1 MKRPRAASSE
11 GFATARSWR
20 IGVDVGGTFTDM
32 VVADDQGGVRV
43 HKVPSVPHDPTVGV
57 LAAVALAAGAKQL
70 DTRRFLE
77 CTTLFA
83 HGSTIATNTVLE
95 AKGAKVGLLTTEGFR
110 DFLELRRGQREN
122 PWDHRTPYA
131 PVLVPRYL
139 RLPVRGRIDAAGKEV
154 AAFEAADVERASTV
168 FREEGVES
176 IAICL
181 LNSFLNPDHERAAAS
196 ELRRVLGDIPIS
208 ISSDIAPIMGEYE
221 RGSTT
226 VLNAYVAPRTVAY
239 LQALNAR
246 LLEQGLG
253 VPILLVQNNGGAVS
267 VGEVANR
274 PVSLLLSG
282 PAAGVG
288 SLSYYAEAI
297 GSDDLV
303 SMEIGGTSC
312 DVILMHRG
320 KVAFS
325 DHMDIGGY
333 TCVSPSAE
341 VHTIGAG
348 GGTMARVDDARLLH
362 VGPQG
367 AGARPGPACYGL
379 GGQAPTITD
388 AQVVLGRLR
397 PGTYAGG
404 TVAIDSALAREAVTH
419 GIARPLDLSVEEA
432 AAGMIRLM
440 EQKLL
445 LAVQRL
451 STERGYNAR
460 HFTLVAAGG
469 AGPLHGAAVG
479 RALGCRRVHI
489 PRLAGAFCA
498 LGMLHSSVQHDYM
511 RVHFADLDDPDHAP
525 LDAVFADLERQARV
539 RLEREGF
546 VDADIQIA
554 RTLDLRYVGQQW
566 DITVALEGDVEGQR
580 IRRDFDAEHDRLF
593 GHTQPGGQIEIMKA
607 RVTGVGRLPSLSHP
621 APEPACD
628 QAQPFELRPVWIDP
642 KIGWHETPIYR
653 GAALAPGHVISGPAI
668 IDEQTTTVLVGHND
682 TLEVGKTG
690 NFDITFGADNS
701 P

>member
-1 MKRPRAASSE
+1 MKKPTPAASHR
-11 GFATARSWR
+11 ATAARSWR
-20 IGVDVGGTFTDM
+20 IGVDIGGTFTDM
-32 VVADDQGGVRV
+32 VVANDRGGVRV
-43 HKVPSVPHDPTVGV
+43 HKVPTVPRDPAEGV
-57 LAAVALAAGAKQL
+57 LAAIARAAEAERL
-70 DTRRFLE
+70 DVRTFLK

-110 DFLELRRGQREN
+110 DFLEIRRGQRDN

-139 RLPVRGRIDAAGKEV
+139 RLPVRGRIDAAGNV
-154 AAFEAADVERASTV
+154 TAALQVTDVEHAAAV
-168 FREEGVES
+168 FREEGIES
-176 IAICL
+176 VAVCL
-181 LNSFLNPDHERAAAS
+181 LNSFLNAEHERQAAAI
-196 ELRRVLGDIPIS
+196 LRRLLGEIPIS
-208 ISSDIAPIMGEYE
+208 LSCDIAPIMGEYE

-226 VLNAYVAPRTVAY
+226 VLNAYVAPRTVGY
-239 LQALNAR
+239 LQALNSR
-246 LLEQGLG
+246 LVEQGLG
-253 VPILLVQNNGGAVS
+253 VPILLVQNNGGATS
-267 VGEVANR
+267 VGEVASR

-288 SLSYYAEAI
+288 SLAYYSQAI

-312 DVILMHRG
+312 DVILMTRG
-320 KVAFS
+320 KVAFT
-325 DHMDIGGY
+325 DHIDIGGY

-348 GGTMARVDDARLLH
+348 GGTIARIDNAQMLH

-367 AGARPGPACYGL
+367 AGARPGPACYGH

-388 AQVVLGRLR
+388 AQVVLGRLK

-404 TVAIDSALAREAVTH
+404 SVAIDSTLAHDVIERAV
-419 GIARPLDLSVEEA
+419 AKPLGLSVEEA
-432 AAGMIRLM
+432 AAGMIRLL

-469 AGPLHGAAVG
+469 AGPLHGASVG
-479 RALGCRRVHI
+479 RALGCPRVHL

-498 LGMLHSSVQHDYM
+498 LGMLHSSVRHDHI
-511 RVHFADLDDPDHAP
+511 RVHFADLDKPDHAP
-525 LDAVFADLERQARV
+525 LAAAFADLERQARD

-546 VDADIQIA
+546 TGADIEISRA
-554 RTLDLRYVGQQW
+554 LDLRYTGQQW
-566 DITVALEGDVEGQR
+566 DITVAVGGGIDAQS
-580 IRRDFDAEHDRLF
+580 IRCDFDREHGRLF
-593 GHTQPGGQIEIMKA
+593 GHTQPGGRIEIMKA
-607 RVTGVGRLPSLSHP
+607 RAIGIGRLPSLSHP
-621 APEPACD
+621 TPEAVRGEPR
-628 QAQPFELRPVWIDP
+628 PSETRPVWIDQR
-642 KIGWHETPIYR
+642 IGWREAPIFS
-653 GAALAPGHVISGPAI
+653 GATLAPGHVVHGPAI
-668 IDEQTTTVLVGHND
+668 IDEQTTTIFVGNGDVLK
-682 TLEVGKTG
+682 VGKTG
-690 NFDITFGADNS
+690 NFDISFGADAS
-701 P
+701 